1 MTSWK
6 KIWEPIDLKWAQS
19 EATLH
24 AWRLSLLMYCKSSL
38 DGLTLIERWW
48 HWMLPFDAFWCTLIY
63 SDYVCFLLQVIAAF
77 LNENSTIRFL
87 NLETCLIKDAGVEA
101 RCVLHL
107 SEREW
112 ESLARRIGMDP
123 GWVWLP
129 PCVVTLTPP
138 LRPLCP
144 MCRGMENFIFVS
156 NQCQI
161 ISRNEARY
169 TNNIGIK
176 LPIACWFIAILHETD
191 SLRPVAFVDSFL
203 WRVSVFERR
212 LWLRHCEATLCWPNW
227 NCTATM
233 LDPKEPRQGREIIIP
248 EGLDVTV
255 WFTGFTSLMLVLP

>member
-1 MTSWK
+1 MWICQAVISIWKESRPNIFSNSFVHGCWWLEYVGTGKQGLVTRWYIWVFESIALHKCSDVVRPWWQPWTRTKLLLISTWHPTTWVIKELRLVSLARYDILK

-107 SEREW
+107 SERNGKAW
-112 ESLARRIGMDP
+112 
-123 GWVWLP
+123 
-129 PCVVTLTPP
+129 
-138 LRPLCP
+138 
-144 MCRGMENFIFVS
+144 RG
-156 NQCQI
+156 
-161 ISRNEARY
+161 
-169 TNNIGIK
+169 G
-176 LPIACWFIAILHETD
+176 
-191 SLRPVAFVDSFL
+191 
-203 WRVSVFERR
+203 
-212 LWLRHCEATLCWPNW
+212 
-227 NCTATM
+227 
-233 LDPKEPRQGREIIIP
+233 
-248 EGLDVTV
+248 
-255 WFTGFTSLMLVLP
+255 